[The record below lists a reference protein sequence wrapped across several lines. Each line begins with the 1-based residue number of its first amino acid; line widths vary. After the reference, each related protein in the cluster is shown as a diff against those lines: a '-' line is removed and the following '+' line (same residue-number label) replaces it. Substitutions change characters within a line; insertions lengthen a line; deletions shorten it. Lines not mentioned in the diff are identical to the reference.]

1 MARMKKN
8 KTPDDNKFDVRRVAS
23 DTENTSKG
31 KLNAKG
37 KQAVDAL
44 NKASATNKS
53 K

>member
-8 KTPDDNKFDVRRVAS
+8 KTPDDNKFDVRRIAG
-23 DTENTSKG
+23 DKENTSKG
-31 KLNAKG
+31 KLSAKG

-44 NKASATNKS
+44 NKASAKS

>member
-8 KTPDDNKFDVRRVAS
+8 KTPDDNKFDVRRIAGGKE
-23 DTENTSKG
+23 DTSKG

-37 KQAVDAL
+37 KQAVEFI
-44 NKASATNKS
+44 NKASATKS